1 MAKATQPSYEGHLYE
16 GMYILNTALT
26 DEARQK
32 LLDKMTGSIV
42 EKGGKLHKIFDQGR
56 KKLAYEVNKKRE
68 GHYFLFYFSLPT
80 QVMDKIWR
88 EYRLN
93 EDVLRF
99 MISRAMTVP
108 EKIEFKPLPE

>member
-1 MAKATQPSYEGHLYE
+1 MTKNNRHLYE

-26 DEARQK
+26 DDALQK
-32 LLDKMTGSIV
+32 LIDKMKGNIE
-42 EKGGKLHKIFDQGR
+42 EKGGELHKIFDQGR
-56 KKLAYEVNKKRE
+56 KKLAYEINKKKE
-68 GHYFLFYFSLPT
+68 GHYFLFFFSIPT
-80 QVMDKIWR
+80 DVMDKLWR

-99 MISRAMTVP
+99 MISRAPAVP

>member
-1 MAKATQPSYEGHLYE
+1 MTKHNNHLYE

-26 DEARQK
+26 DDARQK
-32 LLDKMTGSIV
+32 LIDKMTGSID

-56 KKLAYEVNKKRE
+56 KKLAYEISKKKE
-68 GHYFLFYFSLPT
+68 GHYFLFYFSIPT
-80 QVMDKIWR
+80 DVMNKLWR

-99 MISRAMTVP
+99 MITRVPTVP